1 MNETLDVIFKRRST
15 RKYAPTPIAREEKD
29 LILQA
34 AMRAP
39 TAGNMMLY
47 SIIEVENQELKD
59 RLAVTCDH
67 QPFIASAPYVLLFLA
82 DYQRWVNLFEWSGAS
97 QNCDEHG
104 CQPRLPQEGDLMLA
118 CCDALIAAQTAVI
131 AAQSLG
137 IGSCYIGDILENAE
151 QHRALFNLPRFT
163 FPITLVCFGYPFST
177 RAHAGTSS
185 RFDQRFIVHQNHYQ
199 PVNPADFPE
208 MLKESVDQSSP
219 SDGEEAAKRFVQAL
233 YYRKFVSEFS
243 VEMTRSVRKW
253 LEFWNGNSE

>member
-1 MNETLDVIFKRRST
+1 MNETLDVIFQRRST

-97 QNCDEHG
+97 QNCD
-104 CQPRLPQEGDLMLA
+104 
-118 CCDALIAAQTAVI
+118 
-131 AAQSLG
+131 
-137 IGSCYIGDILENAE
+137 
-151 QHRALFNLPRFT
+151 
-163 FPITLVCFGYPFST
+163 
-177 RAHAGTSS
+177 
-185 RFDQRFIVHQNHYQ
+185 
-199 PVNPADFPE
+199 
-208 MLKESVDQSSP
+208 
-219 SDGEEAAKRFVQAL
+219 
-233 YYRKFVSEFS
+233 
-243 VEMTRSVRKW
+243 
-253 LEFWNGNSE
+253 